1 MNRVRGIFYEKRH
14 TPPPKHP
21 TPFISMN
28 LRTLFWLSVITG
40 CLMAPIAQG
49 QTFSFDGYKTSADS
63 YLDANKKA
71 VYFYNDHHPQSYGT
85 QSDPIYQTYVRWG
98 VGTDSSETTGTQYFF
113 LYVETPIEVKNMIW
127 GDVVTEQDVLD
138 YNVHYTNH
146 HDDLEIDQFDYKFA
160 TGSEKVA
167 FEDSSGNTL
176 FGSELDVN
184 VDDGGKKSKGDTS
197 TISSSFAVKT
207 SLDYLLA
214 NGATQSNSD
223 DANNTNNGTLAV
235 DSTTTAMAFEY
246 KFAFNETDNIALINS
261 IDQIKYHLS
270 PERGLYPTQVPEPS
284 GALLLGIA
292 ATLGILRRKR

>member
-1 MNRVRGIFYEKRH
+1 
-14 TPPPKHP
+14 
-21 TPFISMN
+21 MN

-40 CLMAPIAQG
+40 CLLGPIAQG

-71 VYFYNDHHPQSYGT
+71 VYFYNGHEEEAYG
-85 QSDPIYQTYVRWG
+85 SAENPIYQTYLHWG
-98 VGTDSSETTGTQYFF
+98 VGKDSLETSGPEYFF

-127 GDVVTEQDVLD
+127 ADAVTDQDVLD
-138 YNVHYTNH
+138 YNVHYSNH
-146 HDDLEIDQFDYKFA
+146 HDDLKKDQFDYGFA

-167 FEDSSGNTL
+167 FEDSSGDTL

-184 VDDGGKKSKGDTS
+184 TDGGGKKSKKSTS

-214 NGATQSNSD
+214 NGATEADSN
-223 DANNTNNGTLAV
+223 AGTI
-235 DSTTTAMAFEY
+235 DSSTTGMAFEY
-246 KFAFNETDNIALINS
+246 KFDLDAAQGLELVNS
-261 IDQIKYHLS
+261 VQIIEYHLS

-284 GALLLGIA
+284 GTLLLGIT

>member
-1 MNRVRGIFYEKRH
+1 M
-14 TPPPKHP
+14 
-21 TPFISMN
+21 S

-40 CLMAPIAQG
+40 CLLGPIAQG

-63 YLDANKKA
+63 YDDKKA

-85 QSDPIYQTYVRWG
+85 ESSPIYQTFVHWG
-98 VGTDSSETTGTQYFF
+98 TGTDSSETDSPQYFF

-127 GDVVTEQDVLD
+127 GGVVTEQDVLD

-146 HDDLEIDQFDYKFA
+146 HDDLEMSQFDYKFA

-167 FEDSSGNTL
+167 FEDSSGSTL

-184 VDDGGKKSKGDTS
+184 ADGGGKGDTS

-207 SLDYLLA
+207 SLDYLLT

-246 KFAFNETDNIALINS
+246 KFAFNENDNIALINS

-284 GALLLGIA
+284 GTLLLGIA
-292 ATLGILRRKR
+292 ATLGTLRRKRKVPIF

>member
-1 MNRVRGIFYEKRH
+1 MTMK
-14 TPPPKHP
+14 
-21 TPFISMN
+21 

-40 CLMAPIAQG
+40 CLLGPVVQG

-71 VYFYNDHHPQSYGT
+71 VYFYNGHEEEAYG
-85 QSDPIYQTYVRWG
+85 SAENPIYQTYLRWG
-98 VGTDSSETTGTQYFF
+98 VGTDSSETSQAQYFF

-127 GDVVTEQDVLD
+127 ADAVTDQDVLD

-146 HDDLEIDQFDYKFA
+146 HDDLEKDQFDYGFA

-167 FEDSSGNTL
+167 FEDSSGDTL

-184 VDDGGKKSKGDTS
+184 TGGGGKKSKKSKGDTS
-197 TISSSFAVKT
+197 AISSSFAVKT

-214 NGATQSNSD
+214 NGATEANSN
-223 DANNTNNGTLAV
+223 AGTI
-235 DSTTTAMAFEY
+235 DSSIIGMAFEY
-246 KFAFNETDNIALINS
+246 KFDLGEAQGSELEALGLELVNS
-261 IDQIKYHLS
+261 VQIIEYHLS

-284 GALLLGIA
+284 GTLLLGIA
-292 ATLGILRRKR
+292 ATLGILRRKRKVTIF

>member
-1 MNRVRGIFYEKRH
+1 MYYTHVAKIRLFEIKRSS
-14 TPPPKHP
+14 TPS
-21 TPFISMN
+21 PFTTMK

-40 CLMAPIAQG
+40 CLLGPIAQG

-71 VYFYNDHHPQSYGT
+71 VYFYNDHKIESYGT

-98 VGTDSSETTGTQYFF
+98 VGTDSSETTGTEYFF

-127 GDVVTEQDVLD
+127 GDVVTDQDVLD

-146 HDDLEIDQFDYKFA
+146 HDDLEKDQFTYGFA

-167 FEDSSGNTL
+167 FEGADGSTL
-176 FGSELDVN
+176 FETKLKDGSGSTAAGQLDV
-184 VDDGGKKSKGDTS
+184 KS
-197 TISSSFAVKT
+197 

-214 NGATQSNSD
+214 NGATENNSD
-223 DANNTNNGTLAV
+223 DANNTNNNTLAV

-270 PERGLYPTQVPEPS
+270 PERGLHPTQVPEPS
-284 GALLLGIA
+284 GTLLLGIA
-292 ATLGILRRKR
+292 ATPGILRRKRKVTIF